1 MADVKKEIMYNGNK
15 YILETEDNYIV
26 QKDIKVPMW
35 ERDDDPVNHPS
46 HYKQGNRE
54 TIEVIKDY
62 MTDDEFVGYLK
73 GNVIKYV
80 GRFKFKGNPLQDLKK
95 ASWYLNKLIKET
107 ESWDK

>member
-15 YILETEDNYIV
+15 YILESTDNSAI
-26 QKDIKVPMW
+26 
-35 ERDDDPVNHPS
+35 ETDDPVNQPS

>member
-15 YILETEDNYIV
+15 YVLESEDNYV
-26 QKDIKVPMW
+26 V
-35 ERDDDPVNHPS
+35 ETDDPVNQPS

-62 MTDDEFVGYLK
+62 MTDDEFIGYLK

>member
-1 MADVKKEIMYNGNK
+1 MADVKKEIMYNGSK
-15 YILETEDNYIV
+15 YILETEDNNV
-26 QKDIKVPMW
+26 T
-35 ERDDDPVNHPS
+35 RTDDPVNHPS

>member
-1 MADVKKEIMYNGNK
+1 MADVKKEIVYNGNK
-15 YILETEDNYIV
+15 YILESTDNSVI
-26 QKDIKVPMW
+26 
-35 ERDDDPVNHPS
+35 ETDDPVNQPS

>member
-15 YILETEDNYIV
+15 YIIESTDNSVIET
-26 QKDIKVPMW
+26 
-35 ERDDDPVNHPS
+35 DDPVNQPS

>member
-1 MADVKKEIMYNGNK
+1 MADVKKEIVYNGNK
-15 YILETEDNYIV
+15 YILESTDNSVI
-26 QKDIKVPMW
+26 
-35 ERDDDPVNHPS
+35 ETDDPVNQPS

-95 ASWYLNKLIKET
+95 SSWYLNKLIKET

>member
-15 YILETEDNYIV
+15 YILESTDNSVI
-26 QKDIKVPMW
+26 
-35 ERDDDPVNHPS
+35 ETDDPVNQPS